1 MQLCQIHFYQKIARK
16 KVARVNA
23 ALFSSLGSRMSDK
36 SSKIKL
42 LITKIQQMPKTNTKR
57 HFLKMNK
64 QTIVM
69 TTLQEMA
76 ILKR

>member
-1 MQLCQIHFYQKIARK
+1 
-16 KVARVNA
+16 
-23 ALFSSLGSRMSDK
+23 MSDK

-42 LITKIQQMPKTNTKR
+42 LITKVQQMPKTKTKR